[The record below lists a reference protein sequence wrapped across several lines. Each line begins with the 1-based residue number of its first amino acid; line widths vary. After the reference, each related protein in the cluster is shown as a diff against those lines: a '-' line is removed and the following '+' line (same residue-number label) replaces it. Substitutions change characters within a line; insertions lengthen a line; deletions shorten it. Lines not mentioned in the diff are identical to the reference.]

1 MKDVSP
7 FFVQIVLCSESDLLI
22 LATVGHFFP
31 ISCSLV
37 SLHLRYSL
45 SQARKIIPSSTGDS
59 TVEGV
64 MNTMIIEGVM
74 NTKIIDLNQFS
85 SFF

>member
-1 MKDVSP
+1 M
-7 FFVQIVLCSESDLLI
+7 LCSESNLLI
-22 LATVGHFFP
+22 LATVIGHFFP

-45 SQARKIIPSSTGDS
+45 SQARKIIPLSTGDS